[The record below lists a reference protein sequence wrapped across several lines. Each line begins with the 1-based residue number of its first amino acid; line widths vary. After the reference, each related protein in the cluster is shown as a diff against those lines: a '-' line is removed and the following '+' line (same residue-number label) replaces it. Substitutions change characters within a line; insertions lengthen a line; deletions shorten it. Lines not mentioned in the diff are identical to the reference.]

1 MRSRA
6 GILTRVNIA
15 VLLGAL
21 AIPAHAVAQG
31 VLPDLNVST
40 RTVESHKYDLMAK
53 LGLQTT
59 AALIQYAIKR
69 GFVSL

>member
-21 AIPAHAVAQG
+21 AIPVHTVAQG

-69 GFVSL
+69 GIVSL